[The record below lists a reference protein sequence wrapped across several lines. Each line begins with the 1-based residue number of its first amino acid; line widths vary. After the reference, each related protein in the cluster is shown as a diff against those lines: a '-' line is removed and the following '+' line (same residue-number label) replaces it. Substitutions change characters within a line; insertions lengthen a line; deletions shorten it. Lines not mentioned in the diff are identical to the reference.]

1 MGGGRQGQRAKR
13 EGTTPGSRGNVM
25 LGFSDVVNQEHQ
37 RVRAFEEEPGRKW
50 EKLYD
55 QLFRYACALHP
66 SSTETLNSGTSWP

>member
-1 MGGGRQGQRAKR
+1 MGGDRQGQRAKR

-37 RVRAFEEEPGRKW
+37 RVRAFKEEPGRKW

-55 QLFRYACALHP
+55 QLLALRRRTGMP
-66 SSTETLNSGTSWP
+66 APCIPRPQRR